1 MKTAQRSARR
11 RRTLLRTRPAS
22 QKSQRKAARVTAATT
37 PIKARRAARGARAV
51 AALVPATQ
59 DEFPRIAAGELSSFS
74 SAATTL
80 MARCGEMAQQIARF
94 VSDETM
100 IAAETRTRV
109 ARSRDLAA
117 ALTIQRQFA
126 VGWHFRAFF
135 QNIAVAGQ
143 MMQAFEA
150 VLAPARSIV
159 TRNSRRFS

>member
-1 MKTAQRSARR
+1 MKTAQRSARQP
-11 RRTLLRTRPAS
+11 RTILRTRAAS
-22 QKSQRKAARVTAATT
+22 QKSPRKAARVTAPST
-37 PIKARRAARGARAV
+37 PIKARRAAVGKGAV
-51 AALVPATQ
+51 ADRVQA
-59 DEFPRIAAGELSSFS
+59 DHGEFPRISPGEVPAFS
-74 SAATTL
+74 RAATTL

-100 IAAETRTRV
+100 IAAETGTRV
-109 ARSRDLAA
+109 AQCPDLAA

-126 VGWHFRAFF
+126 MGWHFRAFF

-159 TRNSRRFS
+159 TSNSKRFS